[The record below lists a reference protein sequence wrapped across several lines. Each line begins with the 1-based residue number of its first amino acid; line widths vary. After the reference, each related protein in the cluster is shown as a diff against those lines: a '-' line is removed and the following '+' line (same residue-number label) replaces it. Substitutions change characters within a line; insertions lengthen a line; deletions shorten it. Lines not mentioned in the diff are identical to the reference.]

1 MNATPETCIV
11 VLNWNGADDTIAC
24 LESLSISSDPSV
36 MVLVVDNGSTDGSA
50 DRIQSAF
57 PETELLRLP
66 CNIGY
71 AAGNNA
77 GFRRAM
83 EMQAGIVIFLNND
96 TIVLG
101 NFHSPLVRTLGGN
114 PRAGIAVPKIRYF
127 QHPGRIWYA
136 GGHVTLWSGLIRHV
150 GIRRQ
155 DGPEFS
161 RPGSA
166 GYACGCCLAMRC
178 IDFRKAGGFDERFGM
193 YAEDVDLSLRVK
205 AMGQS
210 IEYVPDSII
219 LHKVSASLRGKPLRK
234 LRKKSAGLFR
244 LFIKHH
250 AWSALLLYPLLLPFR
265 LARSAFDA
273 SVLNFARNSN
283 PGRNKP

>member
-24 LESLSISSDPSV
+24 LESLSISGDPSV

-50 DRIQSAF
+50 DRIQRAF

-83 EMQAGIVIFLNND
+83 EMQAEMVVFLNND
-96 TIVLG
+96 TMAEG
-101 NFHSPLVRTLGGN
+101 DFCTPLIRALEGN
-114 PRAGIAVPKIRYF
+114 PEVGITVPKICYF
-127 QHPGRIWYA
+127 HDPSRIWYA
-136 GGHVTLWSGLIRHV
+136 GGEARLSTGLVRHV
-150 GIRRQ
+150 GIRRK
-155 DGPEFS
+155 DGAEFS
-161 RPGSA
+161 RPGPT
-166 GYACGCCLAMRC
+166 GYATGCCLAMRC
-178 IDFRKAGGFDERFGM
+178 IDFRRVGGFDERFGM

-244 LFIKHH
+244 LFIKHR

-273 SVLNFARNSN
+273 SVLNFATNSI